1 MEVNKMAQ
9 IDISSKLGKEK
20 QTIKIAEGKV
30 FEVDNSADT
39 YLIVQEKL
47 KNQDF
52 SIASMYEM
60 IEVLMGEEALKEI
73 KDMKLTIDGLTAVVI
88 AISAIVNEV
97 PYEEME
103 KRFQDEK

>member
-1 MEVNKMAQ
+1 MSV

-103 KRFQDEK
+103 KRFQDDK

>member
-1 MEVNKMAQ
+1 MSV

-47 KNQDF
+47 QNQDF
-52 SIASMYEM
+52 SISSMYEM
-60 IEVLMGEEALKEI
+60 IEVLMGKEALKEI
-73 KDMKLTIDGLTAVVI
+73 KEMKLTIDGLTAVVI

-97 PYEEME
+97 EYEEME
-103 KRFQDEK
+103 KRFRENK